1 MMLNTLRPDPTFH
14 PSARLAMEAEP
25 EHIAYTVLLSPDRSR
40 PDALAVIDVNPQSDT
55 YGSVANQVVMPY
67 TGDEFH
73 HFGWNACSSA
83 LSPMSGHAFL
93 QRRYLIIPGIRSSR
107 IYIVDTQPDPRA
119 PKLVKTIEPEELT
132 RRTGYSRP
140 HTVHCGPEGIYIST
154 LGGAGTEGT
163 QGPPGVFIMDCE
175 TFEILGRWEIDRG
188 PQKLHYDFWWNLP
201 RDYMVSSEWGLPPQ
215 FENGIVAE
223 DLLANKYGHSVHFW
237 NLRERKHIQTVD
249 LGANHQMALE
259 IRPAH
264 DPTREYGFLGVVVDT
279 TNLEGSIWTWYRE
292 NGKFQIR
299 KTATI
304 PPEPADAGHLPALLK
319 GFGAVPPLISDIDL
333 SLDDRFLY
341 VACWGTGELRQYD
354 VTDPMKPALAGSVRI
369 GGIAQHAKHPNGRP
383 YGGGPQ
389 MTEIS
394 RDGKRVYF
402 TNSLYSSWDTQFYPD
417 GVPGV
422 QLMCNAGA
430 NGGIE
435 LDPSFYVHFGP
446 HYAAHQ
452 IRLQGGDCST
462 DSFCYPSA

>member
-1 MMLNTLRPDPTFH
+1 MLESLRPDPTFH
-14 PSARLAMEAEP
+14 PSARLAMQAPAERFG
-25 EHIAYTVLLSPDRSR
+25 YTALLSPDRSR
-40 PDALAVIDVNPQSDT
+40 PDALAVVDLDP
-55 YGSVANQVVMPY
+55 GSATHGTVLHRLDMPY
-67 TGDEFH
+67 RGDEFH
-73 HFGWNACSSA
+73 HFGWNVCSSA

-93 QRRYLIIPGIRSSR
+93 KRRYLVIPGIRSSR
-107 IYIVDTQPDPRA
+107 IYIVDTQPDPRRPTIA
-119 PKLVKTIEPEELT
+119 KVIEPEEVV
-132 RRTGYSRP
+132 RKTGYSRP

-154 LGGAGTEGT
+154 LGGSAADGSGT
-163 QGPPGVFIMDCE
+163 PGVFIMDCE
-175 TFEILGRWEIDRG
+175 SFEIRGQWEIERG

-223 DLLANKYGHSVHFW
+223 DLLANRYGHSLHFW
-237 NLRERKHIQTVD
+237 DLRGRKHLQTID

-292 NGKFQIR
+292 GGKFHAR

-304 PPEPADAGHLPALLK
+304 PAEPADPALLPPLLK

-354 VTDPMKPALAGSVRI
+354 VTDPMKPQLAGSVHL
-369 GGIAQHAKHPNGRP
+369 GGIVRRTPHPNGKRF
-383 YGGGPQ
+383 GGGPQ

-394 RDGKRVYF
+394 RDGQRVYF
-402 TNSLYSSWDTQFYPD
+402 TNSLYSSWDAQFYPD
-417 GVPGV
+417 GVPGLQV
-422 QLMCNAGA
+422 MCKVGA
-430 NGGIE
+430 NGGLA
-435 LDPSFYVHFGP
+435 LDPGFCVDFGAD
-446 HYAAHQ
+446 YGAHQ
-452 IRLQGGDCST
+452 IRLEGGDCST